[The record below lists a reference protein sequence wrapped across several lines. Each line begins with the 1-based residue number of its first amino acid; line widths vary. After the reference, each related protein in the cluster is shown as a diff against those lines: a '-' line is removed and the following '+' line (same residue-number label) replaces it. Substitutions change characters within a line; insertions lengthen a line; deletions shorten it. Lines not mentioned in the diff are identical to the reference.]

1 MAEVDQA
8 AYALAE
14 GLLAQQLP
22 DRWLHVQAVAS
33 QARMIG
39 AALECVDAARLVQ
52 AATLHDIG
60 YSPELADTGFHPLDG
75 ARFLAARDFDPTVVA
90 LVAHHSSAVTE
101 ARLRGVEGL
110 DSFTDDVTATRDAL
124 WYCDATTGPRGERFS
139 PEDRWAEVRE
149 RYGPGHVVTQFLD
162 EAGPALRAAVAR
174 TEERMLAAN
183 GAQST

>member
-1 MAEVDQA
+1 MTDVDQG

-14 GLLAQQLP
+14 GLLARQLP
-22 DRWLHVQAVAS
+22 DRWRHVQAVAS
-33 QARMIG
+33 QAQIIG
-39 AALECVDAARLVQ
+39 AALECVDETRLVQ

-60 YSPELADTGFHPLDG
+60 YSPELVVTGFHPLDG

-90 LVAHHSSAVTE
+90 LVAHHSSSATE

-110 DSFTDDVTATRDAL
+110 ESFTDNETATRDAL
-124 WYCDATTGPRGERFS
+124 WYCDATTGPRGESFS

-174 TEERMLAAN
+174 TEERILAAN

>member
-1 MAEVDQA
+1 MTDVDQD

-14 GLLAQQLP
+14 RLLARHLP
-22 DRWLHVQAVAS
+22 DRWRHVQAVTS

-39 AALECVDAARLVQ
+39 AALDCVDEARLVQ
-52 AATLHDIG
+52 SATLHDIG
-60 YSPELADTGFHPLDG
+60 YSPELVDTGFHPLDG
-75 ARFLAARDFDPTVVA
+75 ARFLATRDFDPSVVA

-110 DSFTDDVTATRDAL
+110 NSFTDDVTATRDAL
-124 WYCDATTGPRGERFS
+124 WYCDATTGPRGESFS

-149 RYGPGHVVTQFLD
+149 RYGPGHVVTKFLD

-174 TEERMLAAN
+174 TEQRMLAGN